1 LFCRGKGKGKD
12 KAADIASAIFIVKNE
27 LSFAAL
33 QPAQYSSEVK
43 SRASALRHA
52 KLDQSLTLSPV

>member
-1 LFCRGKGKGKD
+1 LFCRGKGKD

-52 KLDQSLTLSPV
+52 KS